1 MSTEDAA
8 VLLADFVS
16 SLDNLPSEVC
26 HILEEISHKEG
37 RVSDL
42 RSRALQRDQ
51 AIQKHARP
59 VAQGGQGLLV
69 PNPKEESST
78 KKIKLDLEN
87 AEITTKEKVA
97 LSERG
102 VNLLSRHLNRLQAQL
117 ELLTSSVPPLPTLP
131 SFAPNMAAATPA
143 AMYDAQPAYTGTPG
157 GAGYSSYAPYGAPG
171 TPGYADKRK
180 ASAGQVP
187 LLPAQM
193 TPNQNGLPAGYAFAN
208 SPGGSAPGTPLGAAG
223 GGGGARR
230 GGGVGPSRLANVAY
244 ASPGPG
250 TPQGLGGHHAQ
261 GGGAG
266 QHGHPHGH
274 HAQQQ
279 QQQQQHLQHGQHGQ
293 QHGGAPPNLAFLQQ
307 QQQMQQ
313 QQLRI
318 AQQQAQH
325 LAQQQLASQAQMAQL
340 QAAQQHGALSGGGA
354 GGAGG
359 GGGGGAGGMSHQ
371 MAQHGAALAAHLAA
385 TGGGGG
391 GSNKRKRGDEE
402 RKVVEEV
409 ETEIEGEDLTPYCFC
424 QRPSFGEMIG
434 CDAPDCKIEWFHLN
448 CIGLKE
454 SPEGSWYCS
463 QCEPRMKAQG
473 RGGRKR

>member
-1 MSTEDAA
+1 MATEDAA

-69 PNPKEESST
+69 PNPKEESSV

-131 SFAPNMAAATPA
+131 SFAPTTAAATPT
-143 AMYDAQPAYTGTPG
+143 AMYNAQPNYAATPG
-157 GAGYSSYAPYGAPG
+157 GSGYNAYTPYGTPG

-187 LLPAQM
+187 LLPAQL
-193 TPNQNGLPAGYAFAN
+193 TPGSNGLPN
-208 SPGGSAPGTPLGAAG
+208 SYPFPGAPGTPGTPIGANA
-223 GGGGARR
+223 ARR

-244 ASPGPG
+244 ASPAPG
-250 TPQGLGGHHAQ
+250 TPQSVAPAPGGHH
-261 GGGAG
+261 G
-266 QHGHPHGH
+266 QH
-274 HAQQQ
+274 
-279 QQQQQHLQHGQHGQ
+279 HGQ
-293 QHGGAPPNLAFLQQ
+293 QGQQPNLAFLQQ

-313 QQLRI
+313 AQLRL

-340 QAAQQHGALSGGGA
+340 QAAQAH
-354 GGAGG
+354 
-359 GGGGGAGGMSHQ
+359 GGGGAGGMSHQ

-385 TGGGGG
+385 SG
-391 GSNKRKRGDEE
+391 NKRKRGDEDS
-402 RKVVEEV
+402 RKATEEV
-409 ETEIEGEDLTPYCFC
+409 EGEVEGEDLTPYCFC